1 MQQDNSLVICCLWL
15 TRLAWINLC
24 WWMMIIAGLF
34 VSGIAPASVVAMQMI
49 RRYLQGKKRVYF
61 SEFVSEWKN
70 EWLRSN
76 LILLPLLILVLGCYW
91 VFSLINHNQIS
102 DWLVILML
110 SALPLAVAITLFMVA
125 VLLELSIWSCSVKQ
139 GWINGVLLFQ
149 QHPGVVIITAL
160 SSSLILALCL
170 LKPICGVFFLFSPV
184 ALISMI
190 CMMKIRPH
198 LFEEHK

>member
-1 MQQDNSLVICCLWL
+1 MQQANPLVIGCLWL
-15 TRLAWINLC
+15 TRLAWINVC
-24 WWMMIIAGLF
+24 WWLMTIAGLF
-34 VSGIAPASVVAMQMI
+34 VSGIAPASVVATQMM
-49 RRYLQGKKRVYF
+49 RRYLQGKNRVAF
-61 SEFVSEWKN
+61 SEFASEWKS
-70 EWLRSN
+70 EWVRSN
-76 LILLPLLILVLGCYW
+76 LIFLPLIILILSCCW
-91 VFSLINHNQIS
+91 VFSLIDRNQVS

-110 SALPLAVAITLFMVA
+110 SALPLALAIALLMVA
-125 VLLELSIWSCSVKQ
+125 MLLELSIWHCSVRQ

-160 SSSLILALCL
+160 SFSLIFALCL

-184 ALISMI
+184 ALVSMV